1 MWVDITDRLLTLSGK
16 VEMDF
21 KDQIIRLSEKIAGQK
36 DNIAT
41 EEATKTSFIMP
52 MISALGYD
60 VFNPFEVVPEMD
72 CDLTKRGDKIDYA
85 IMKDNT
91 PILLIECKHCKQNL
105 DLHSTQ
111 LAKYYAASNARFG
124 VLTNGVEYRF
134 YADLEKQNIMDE
146 KPFLVVDML
155 DLSDSDIEQL
165 KKFHKSYYN
174 EHDILS
180 TAQELQITIQIKDL
194 LNRNFQQPGDDF
206 TRYFVKCLNDGK
218 STVKQIEQYRPIVK
232 KSIASVINYIIA
244 ERLNVAMKSDRG
256 NGSKKSEEETHS
268 DVVAESAA
276 KDLPDGIVFQDE
288 EKGIITTQ
296 EEMDAYNIV
305 RSILRQY
312 VDVKRIQYKDYKSY
326 FTVNLDG
333 STWWWICRISLGKRK
348 RSIGF
353 PEENYKSNEWVEIES
368 LDDIFQYADRLKA
381 SLDVALGEANYWN
394 DKNKK

>member
-1 MWVDITDRLLTLSGK
+1 
-16 VEMDF
+16 MDF
-21 KDQIIRLSEKIAGQK
+21 KDQLMQLSDKIDKQK

-52 MISALGYD
+52 MIAALGYD
-60 VFNPFEVVPEMD
+60 VFNPFEVVPEME

-146 KPFLVVDML
+146 KPFLVVNMV
-155 DLSDSDIEQL
+155 DLSDNDIEQL

-194 LNRNFQQPGDDF
+194 LNKNFQQPSDEF
-206 TRYFVKCLNDGK
+206 TRYFVRCINDWK
-218 STVKQIEQYRPIVK
+218 SNAKLIEQYRPIVK
-232 KSIASVINYIIA
+232 KSVSAVINDIITD
-244 ERLNVAMKSDRG
+244 RLNVAMKTNED
-256 NGSKKSEEETHS
+256 KVIETVSEEGTSCEKTVET
-268 DVVAESAA
+268 A
-276 KDLPDGIVFQDE
+276 KDLPNGIVFQDE

-296 EEMDAYNIV
+296 EEIDAYNIV

-312 VDVKRIQYKDYKSY
+312 VDEERIQYIDYKSY

-333 STWWWICRISLGKRK
+333 SMWWWICRLSFKPYSKRICLPK
-348 RSIGF
+348 
-353 PEENYKSNEWVEIES
+353 ENYESNYWLKIENIND
-368 LDDIFQYADRLKA
+368 LYKHIDKLKLA
-381 SLDVALGEANYWN
+381 LEVALANEY
-394 DKNKK
+394 KYK

>member
-1 MWVDITDRLLTLSGK
+1 MWVDNTGRLLTLSRK

-21 KDQIIRLSEKIAGQK
+21 KDLIIQLSEKIARQK

-232 KSIASVINYIIA
+232 KSIASVINDIIA
-244 ERLNVAMKSDRG
+244 ERLNVAMKSDSG

-268 DVVAESAA
+268 DVIAESAA
-276 KDLPDGIVFQDE
+276 KDLPDGVVFQDE

-348 RSIGF
+348 KSIGF